1 MKVHIL
7 FLGYLIKFI
16 INKIRGIREYMNSF
30 EIFTGIFGGLGLFLY
45 GMKLM
50 SDGLE
55 NIAGEKLKSIL
66 EKITKSKIMGVLV
79 GTVVTAI
86 IQSSSATTVMVV
98 SFVNA
103 GLMTLTQATGVILG
117 SNIGTTITAQMVS
130 FKLEVIAPIFIG
142 IGAIVMMIAKKK
154 KTKDLAYIALG
165 FGILF
170 MGMGLMS
177 SSLKP
182 VSELAIFNN
191 FILLVGKTPIL
202 GVIIGMLMTAI
213 LQSSSAT
220 TGILVALGA
229 SGNIDMN
236 IAFPIVLGCNIGTCI
251 TAILAGLT
259 ANRTAKKAA
268 LLHLFFNIFGTIIF
282 LPFSDQVVM
291 LVQYLTPDNV
301 ARQVANAHTIFNV
314 VITIFILP
322 ISKYFVNLV
331 NKILPNDG
339 NMLVCGA
346 IYLDKKLLETPI
358 VASTQVV
365 KETIR
370 MVQIAR
376 DNFQL
381 AMQSFFYGKDEDIK
395 NVYENENIINTLEK
409 EITEYLI
416 AISQHNLPGEN
427 AELVSEVYHTIND
440 IERIGDHAENIV
452 ELAINKLDN
461 NIELS
466 NEALK
471 EIEEIFKA
479 TLESV
484 DIAIR
489 CFKQRECNDE
499 IIANE
504 IEERIDMLEK
514 SFRNNNII
522 RLNSKQCYANAG
534 LMFFD
539 LLSNLER
546 IGDHANNIATVKE
559 KHTHKTYA

>member
-1 MKVHIL
+1 MS
-7 FLGYLIKFI
+7 
-16 INKIRGIREYMNSF
+16 SF
-30 EIFTGIFGGLGLFLY
+30 EIVTGIFGGLGLFLY

-55 NIAGEKLKSIL
+55 NVAGEKLKGIL
-66 EKITKSKIMGVLV
+66 EKITSNKVIGVLV
-79 GTVVTAI
+79 GTIVTAI

-130 FKLEVIAPIFIG
+130 FNLEVIAPIFIG
-142 IGAIVMMIAKKK
+142 VGAIVMMSAKKK
-154 KTKDLAYIALG
+154 RIKDLAYIALG

-182 VSELAIFNN
+182 ISNLQIFNDFISVIGKNN
-191 FILLVGKTPIL
+191 FLGVLVGLT
-202 GVIIGMLMTAI
+202 MTAI

-220 TGILVALGA
+220 TGILVALA
-229 SGNIDMN
+229 NSGNIDMN
-236 IAFPIVLGCNIGTCI
+236 VAFPIILGCNIGTCV

-268 LLHLFFNIFGTIIF
+268 LLHLLFNIFGTVLF
-282 LPFSDQVVM
+282 LPFSDKVVTF
-291 LVQYLTPDNV
+291 VNYLTPDNV

-322 ISKYFVNLV
+322 ISKYFVMLV
-331 NKILPNDG
+331 NHILPDDEG
-339 NMLVCGA
+339 KESCGA

-358 VASTQVV
+358 VASGQVI

-370 MVQIAR
+370 MANQAK
-376 DNFQL
+376 NNLEL
-381 AMQSFFYGKDEDIK
+381 AMEVFLNWNEEKMK
-395 NVYENENIINTLEK
+395 KVYANESIINTLERD
-409 EITEYLI
+409 ITEYLI
-416 AISQHNLPGEN
+416 ELSQHNLPEEN
-427 AELVSEVYHTIND
+427 AKLVSQAYHTIND

-452 ELAINKLDN
+452 ELAIQKYEN
-461 NIELS
+461 NITLSYDGYKEVRQLFEVTLRSITIAIESFKS
-466 NEALK
+466 NEISDDEVEK
-471 EIEEIFKA
+471 VEEEID
-479 TLESV
+479 S
-484 DIAIR
+484 
-489 CFKQRECNDE
+489 
-499 IIANE
+499 
-504 IEERIDMLEK
+504 LEK
-514 SFRNNNII
+514 QFRENNIN
-522 RLNSKQCYANAG
+522 RLSAKTCLADAG
-534 LMFFD
+534 IMFFD

-559 KHTHKTYA
+559 KPNHKIHAELC

>member
-1 MKVHIL
+1 
-7 FLGYLIKFI
+7 
-16 INKIRGIREYMNSF
+16 MNSF

-66 EKITKSKIMGVLV
+66 EKITSNKIMGVLV
-79 GTVVTAI
+79 GTIVTAI
-86 IQSSSATTVMVV
+86 IQSSSAITVMVV

-103 GLMTLTQATGVILG
+103 GLMTLGQATGVILG

-130 FKLEVIAPIFIG
+130 LKLEVIAPIFIG
-142 IGAIVMMIAKKK
+142 IGAIVIVVTKNKRV
-154 KTKDLAYIALG
+154 KDLAYIALG
-165 FGILF
+165 FGVLF

-182 VSELAIFNN
+182 VSELAIFNK
-191 FILLVGKTPIL
+191 FILLVGKNSIL
-202 GVIIGMLMTAI
+202 GVLIGILITAI

-220 TGILVALGA
+220 TGILVALA
-229 SGNIDMN
+229 VSGNLDMSV
-236 IAFPIVLGCNIGTCI
+236 AFPIILGCNIGTCI

-259 ANRTAKKAA
+259 ANRIAKKAA
-268 LLHLFFNIFGTIIF
+268 LLHLFFNIFGTILF
-282 LPFSDQVVM
+282 LPFSDKVVM
-291 LVQYLTPDNV
+291 IVQYLTPDNV

-322 ISKYFVNLV
+322 ISKYFVKLV
-331 NKILPNDG
+331 NKILPDDG
-339 NMLVCGA
+339 RRQVCGA

-370 MVQIAR
+370 MAEIAR
-376 DNFQL
+376 NNFQL
-381 AMQSFFYGKDEDIK
+381 AMQSFFYGNDEDIK
-395 NVYENENIINTLEK
+395 NVYENENIINMLEK

-416 AISQHNLPGEN
+416 ALSQHNLPEEN

-452 ELAINKLDN
+452 ELAINKINN
-461 NIELS
+461 NIQLS
-466 NEALK
+466 DEALK
-471 EIEEIFKA
+471 EVEEISKA

-489 CFKQRECNDE
+489 CFKKRESNDE
-499 IIANE
+499 IIVNE
-504 IEERIDMLEK
+504 IEDRIDILEK
-514 SFRNNNII
+514 NFRNNNIM
-522 RLNSKQCYANAG
+522 RLNSRQCYANAG
-534 LMFFD
+534 VMFFD

-559 KHTHKTYA
+559 NHVHRTYA

>member
-1 MKVHIL
+1 
-7 FLGYLIKFI
+7 
-16 INKIRGIREYMNSF
+16 MNSF

-66 EKITKSKIMGVLV
+66 EKITSNKIMGVLV

-86 IQSSSATTVMVV
+86 IQSSSAITVMVV

-103 GLMTLTQATGVILG
+103 GLMTLGQATGVILG

-130 FKLEVIAPIFIG
+130 LKLEVIAPIFIG
-142 IGAIVMMIAKKK
+142 IGAIVIVVTKNKRV
-154 KTKDLAYIALG
+154 KDLAYIALG
-165 FGILF
+165 FGVLF

-182 VSELAIFNN
+182 VSELAIFNK
-191 FILLVGKTPIL
+191 FILLVGKNSIL
-202 GVIIGMLMTAI
+202 GVLIGILITAI

-220 TGILVALGA
+220 TGILVALA
-229 SGNIDMN
+229 VSGNLDMSV
-236 IAFPIVLGCNIGTCI
+236 AFPIILGCNIGTCI

-259 ANRTAKKAA
+259 ANRIAKKAA
-268 LLHLFFNIFGTIIF
+268 LLHLFFNIFGTILF
-282 LPFSDQVVM
+282 LPFSDKVVM
-291 LVQYLTPDNV
+291 IVQYLTPDNV

-322 ISKYFVNLV
+322 ISKYFVKLV
-331 NKILPNDG
+331 NKILPDDG
-339 NMLVCGA
+339 RRQVCGA

-370 MVQIAR
+370 MAEIAR
-376 DNFQL
+376 NNFQL
-381 AMQSFFYGKDEDIK
+381 AMQSFFYGNDEDIK
-395 NVYENENIINTLEK
+395 NVYENENIINMLEK

-416 AISQHNLPGEN
+416 ALSQHNLPEEN

-452 ELAINKLDN
+452 ELAINKINN
-461 NIELS
+461 NIQLS
-466 NEALK
+466 DEALK
-471 EIEEIFKA
+471 EVEEISKA

-489 CFKQRECNDE
+489 CFKKRESNDE
-499 IIANE
+499 IIVNE
-504 IEERIDMLEK
+504 IEDRIDILEK
-514 SFRNNNII
+514 NFRNNNIM
-522 RLNSKQCYANAG
+522 RLNSRQCYANAG
-534 LMFFD
+534 VMFFD

-559 KHTHKTYA
+559 NHVHRTYA

>member
-1 MKVHIL
+1 MQIVISL
-7 FLGYLIKFI
+7 L
-16 INKIRGIREYMNSF
+16 
-30 EIFTGIFGGLGLFLY
+30 GGLGLFLY

-55 NIAGEKLKSIL
+55 NVAGEKLKGIL
-66 EKITKSKIMGVLV
+66 EKITSNKVIGVLV
-79 GTVVTAI
+79 GTIVTAI

-130 FKLEVIAPIFIG
+130 FNLEVIAPIFIG
-142 IGAIVMMIAKKK
+142 VGAIVMIGAKRKK
-154 KTKDLAYIALG
+154 VKDLAYIALG

-177 SSLKP
+177 ASLKP
-182 VSELAIFNN
+182 VSELDIFNN
-191 FILLVGKTPIL
+191 FILLVANNPIL
-202 GVIIGMLMTAI
+202 GVLIGMLMTAI

-236 IAFPIVLGCNIGTCI
+236 VAFPIVLGCNIGTCI

-282 LPFSDQVVM
+282 LPFSDKVVM
-291 LVQYLTPDNV
+291 IVQYLTPDSV
-301 ARQVANAHTIFNV
+301 ARQIANAHTIFNI
-314 VITIFILP
+314 VITILILP

-331 NKILPNDG
+331 NKILPDSG
-339 NMLVCGA
+339 NVMMCGA
-346 IYLDKKLLETPI
+346 IYLDKKLLETPV
-358 VASTQVV
+358 VAITQVV

-370 MVQIAR
+370 MAQIAR
-376 DNFQL
+376 NNFQL

-395 NVYENENIINTLEK
+395 SVYENENIINTLEK

-416 AISQHNLPGEN
+416 AISQHNLPEEN
-427 AELVSEVYHTIND
+427 AELISEVYHTIND

-452 ELAINKLDN
+452 ELAINKFNN

-471 EIEEIFKA
+471 EIEEISNV
-479 TLESV
+479 TLESL
-484 DIAIR
+484 DIAIK
-489 CFKQRECNDE
+489 CFKEKECKDN
-499 IIANE
+499 IIVNE
-504 IEERIDMLEK
+504 IEERIDKLEK

-534 LMFFD
+534 VMFFD

-546 IGDHANNIATVKE
+546 IGDHANNIATIKE
-559 KHTHKTYA
+559 KNTNIIYE

>member
-1 MKVHIL
+1 MD
-7 FLGYLIKFI
+7 
-16 INKIRGIREYMNSF
+16 SF

-55 NIAGEKLKSIL
+55 NIAGEKLKGIL
-66 EKITKSKIMGVLV
+66 EKITSNKIMGVLV
-79 GTVVTAI
+79 GIVVTAI
-86 IQSSSATTVMVV
+86 IQSSSAVTVMVV

-130 FKLEVIAPIFIG
+130 FKLEIIAPIFIG
-142 IGAIVMMIAKKK
+142 VGAIVMIGAKRKK
-154 KTKDLAYIALG
+154 VKDLAYIALG

-177 SSLKP
+177 ASLKP
-182 VSELAIFNN
+182 VSELDIFNN
-191 FILLVGKTPIL
+191 FILLVANNPIL
-202 GVIIGMLMTAI
+202 GVLIGMLMTAI

-236 IAFPIVLGCNIGTCI
+236 VAFPIVLGCNIGTCI

-282 LPFSDQVVM
+282 LPFSDKVVM
-291 LVQYLTPDNV
+291 IVQYLTPDSV
-301 ARQVANAHTIFNV
+301 ARQIANAHTIFNI
-314 VITIFILP
+314 VITILILP

-331 NKILPNDG
+331 NKILPDNG
-339 NMLVCGA
+339 NVMMCGA
-346 IYLDKKLLETPI
+346 IYLDKKLLETPV
-358 VASTQVV
+358 VAITQVV

-370 MVQIAR
+370 MAQIAR
-376 DNFQL
+376 NNFKL

-395 NVYENENIINTLEK
+395 SVYENENIINTLEK

-416 AISQHNLPGEN
+416 AISQHNLPEEN
-427 AELVSEVYHTIND
+427 AELISEVYHTIND

-452 ELAINKLDN
+452 ELAINKFNN

-471 EIEEIFKA
+471 EIEEISNV
-479 TLESV
+479 TLESL
-484 DIAIR
+484 DIAIK
-489 CFKQRECNDE
+489 CFKEKECKDN
-499 IIANE
+499 IIVNE
-504 IEERIDMLEK
+504 IEERIDKLEK

-534 LMFFD
+534 VMFFD

-546 IGDHANNIATVKE
+546 IGDHANNIATIKE
-559 KHTHKTYA
+559 KNTNIIYE

>member
-1 MKVHIL
+1 
-7 FLGYLIKFI
+7 
-16 INKIRGIREYMNSF
+16 MNSF

-66 EKITKSKIMGVLV
+66 EKITSNKIMGVLV
-79 GTVVTAI
+79 GTIVTAI
-86 IQSSSATTVMVV
+86 IQSSSAITVMVV

-103 GLMTLTQATGVILG
+103 GLMTLGQATGVILG

-130 FKLEVIAPIFIG
+130 LNLEVIAPIFIG
-142 IGAIVMMIAKKK
+142 IGAIVIVVTKNKKV
-154 KTKDLAYIALG
+154 KDLAYIALG
-165 FGILF
+165 FGVLF

-182 VSELAIFNN
+182 VSELAIFNK
-191 FILLVGKTPIL
+191 FILLVGKNSIL
-202 GVIIGMLMTAI
+202 GVLIGILITAI

-220 TGILVALGA
+220 TGILVALA
-229 SGNIDMN
+229 VSGNLDMSV
-236 IAFPIVLGCNIGTCI
+236 AFPIILGCNIGTCI

-259 ANRTAKKAA
+259 ANRIAKKAA
-268 LLHLFFNIFGTIIF
+268 LLHLFFNIFGTILF
-282 LPFSDQVVM
+282 LPFSDKVVM
-291 LVQYLTPDNV
+291 IVQYLTPDNV
-301 ARQVANAHTIFNV
+301 ARQVANSHTIFNV
-314 VITIFILP
+314 VITLFILP
-322 ISKYFVNLV
+322 ISKYFVKLV
-331 NKILPNDG
+331 NKILPDDG
-339 NMLVCGA
+339 RRQVCGA

-370 MVQIAR
+370 MAEIAR
-376 DNFQL
+376 NNFQL
-381 AMQSFFYGKDEDIK
+381 AMQSFFYGNDEDIK
-395 NVYENENIINTLEK
+395 NVYENENIINMLEK

-416 AISQHNLPGEN
+416 ALSQHNLPEEN

-452 ELAINKLDN
+452 ELAINKINN
-461 NIELS
+461 NIQLS
-466 NEALK
+466 DEALK
-471 EIEEIFKA
+471 EVKEISKA

-489 CFKQRECNDE
+489 CFKKRESNDE
-499 IIANE
+499 IIVNE
-504 IEERIDMLEK
+504 IEERIDILEK
-514 SFRNNNII
+514 SFRNNNIM
-522 RLNSKQCYANAG
+522 RLNSRQCYANAG

-559 KHTHKTYA
+559 NHVHRTYA

>member
-370 MVQIAR
+370 MAQIAR

-381 AMQSFFYGKDEDIK
+381 AMQSFFYGNDEDIK

>member
-1 MKVHIL
+1 
-7 FLGYLIKFI
+7 
-16 INKIRGIREYMNSF
+16 MNSF

-55 NIAGEKLKSIL
+55 NIAGEKLESIL
-66 EKITKSKIMGVLV
+66 EKITSNKIMGVLV
-79 GTVVTAI
+79 GTIVTAI
-86 IQSSSATTVMVV
+86 IQSSSAITVMVV

-103 GLMTLTQATGVILG
+103 GLMTLGQATGVILG

-130 FKLEVIAPIFIG
+130 LKLEVIAPIFIG
-142 IGAIVMMIAKKK
+142 IGAIVIVVTKNKRV
-154 KTKDLAYIALG
+154 KDLAYIALG
-165 FGILF
+165 FGVLF

-182 VSELAIFNN
+182 VSELAIFNK
-191 FILLVGKTPIL
+191 FILLVGKNSIL
-202 GVIIGMLMTAI
+202 GVLIGILITAI

-220 TGILVALGA
+220 TGILVALA
-229 SGNIDMN
+229 VSGNLDMSV
-236 IAFPIVLGCNIGTCI
+236 AFPIILGCNIGTCI

-259 ANRTAKKAA
+259 ANRIAKKAA
-268 LLHLFFNIFGTIIF
+268 LLHLFFNIFGTILF
-282 LPFSDQVVM
+282 LPFSDKVVM
-291 LVQYLTPDNV
+291 IVQYLTPDNV

-322 ISKYFVNLV
+322 ISKYFVKLV
-331 NKILPNDG
+331 NKILPDDG
-339 NMLVCGA
+339 RRQVCGA

-370 MVQIAR
+370 MAEIAR
-376 DNFQL
+376 NNFQL
-381 AMQSFFYGKDEDIK
+381 AMQSFFYGNDEDIK
-395 NVYENENIINTLEK
+395 NVYENENIINMLEK

-416 AISQHNLPGEN
+416 ALSQHNLPEEN

-452 ELAINKLDN
+452 ELAINKINN
-461 NIELS
+461 NIQLS
-466 NEALK
+466 DEALK
-471 EIEEIFKA
+471 EVKEISKA

-489 CFKQRECNDE
+489 CFKKRESNDE
-499 IIANE
+499 IIVNE
-504 IEERIDMLEK
+504 IEERIDILEK
-514 SFRNNNII
+514 SFRNNNIM
-522 RLNSKQCYANAG
+522 RLNSRQCYANAG

-559 KHTHKTYA
+559 NHVHRTYA

>member
-1 MKVHIL
+1 MS
-7 FLGYLIKFI
+7 
-16 INKIRGIREYMNSF
+16 SF
-30 EIFTGIFGGLGLFLY
+30 EIVTGIFGGLGLFLY

-55 NIAGEKLKSIL
+55 NVAGEKLKGIL
-66 EKITKSKIMGVLV
+66 EKITSNKVIGVLV
-79 GTVVTAI
+79 GTIVTAI

-130 FKLEVIAPIFIG
+130 FNLEVIAPIFIG
-142 IGAIVMMIAKKK
+142 VGAIVMMSAKKK
-154 KTKDLAYIALG
+154 RIKDLAYIALG

-182 VSELAIFNN
+182 ISNLQIFND
-191 FILLVGKTPIL
+191 FISIIGKNHFLGVLVGLT
-202 GVIIGMLMTAI
+202 MTAI

-220 TGILVALGA
+220 TGILVALA
-229 SGNIDMN
+229 NSGNIDMN
-236 IAFPIVLGCNIGTCI
+236 VAFPIILGCNIGTCV

-268 LLHLFFNIFGTIIF
+268 LLHLLFNIFGTVLF
-282 LPFSDQVVM
+282 LPFSDKVVTF
-291 LVQYLTPDNV
+291 VNYLTPDNV

-322 ISKYFVNLV
+322 ISKYFVMLV
-331 NKILPNDG
+331 NHILPDDEG
-339 NMLVCGA
+339 KESCGA

-358 VASTQVV
+358 VASGQVI

-370 MVQIAR
+370 MA
-376 DNFQL
+376 NKAKNNLEL
-381 AMQSFFYGKDEDIK
+381 AMEVFLNWNEEKMK
-395 NVYENENIINTLEK
+395 KVYANESIINTLERD
-409 EITEYLI
+409 ITEYLI
-416 AISQHNLPGEN
+416 ELSQHNLPEEN
-427 AELVSEVYHTIND
+427 AKLVSQAYHTIND

-452 ELAINKLDN
+452 ELAIQKYEN
-461 NIELS
+461 NITLSYDGYKEVRQLFEVTLRSITIAIESFKS
-466 NEALK
+466 NEISDDEVEK
-471 EIEEIFKA
+471 VEEEID
-479 TLESV
+479 S
-484 DIAIR
+484 
-489 CFKQRECNDE
+489 
-499 IIANE
+499 
-504 IEERIDMLEK
+504 LEK
-514 SFRNNNII
+514 QFRENNIN
-522 RLNSKQCYANAG
+522 RLSAKTCLADAG
-534 LMFFD
+534 IMFFD

-559 KHTHKTYA
+559 KPNHKIHAELC

>member
-1 MKVHIL
+1 
-7 FLGYLIKFI
+7 
-16 INKIRGIREYMNSF
+16 MNSF

-66 EKITKSKIMGVLV
+66 EKITSNKIMGVLV
-79 GTVVTAI
+79 GTIVTAI
-86 IQSSSATTVMVV
+86 IQSSSAITVMVV

-103 GLMTLTQATGVILG
+103 GLMTLGQATGVILG

-130 FKLEVIAPIFIG
+130 LNLEVIAPIFIG
-142 IGAIVMMIAKKK
+142 IGAIVIVVTKNKRV
-154 KTKDLAYIALG
+154 KDLAYIALG
-165 FGILF
+165 FGVLF

-182 VSELAIFNN
+182 VSELAIFNK
-191 FILLVGKTPIL
+191 FILLVGKNSIL
-202 GVIIGMLMTAI
+202 GVLIGILITAI

-220 TGILVALGA
+220 TGILVALA
-229 SGNIDMN
+229 VSGNLDMSV
-236 IAFPIVLGCNIGTCI
+236 AFPIILGCNIGTCI

-259 ANRTAKKAA
+259 ANRIAKKAA
-268 LLHLFFNIFGTIIF
+268 LLHLFFNIFGTILF
-282 LPFSDQVVM
+282 LPFSDKVVM
-291 LVQYLTPDNV
+291 IVQYLTPDNV

-322 ISKYFVNLV
+322 ISKYFVKLV
-331 NKILPNDG
+331 NKILPDDG
-339 NMLVCGA
+339 RRQVCGA

-370 MVQIAR
+370 MAEIAR
-376 DNFQL
+376 NNFQL

-395 NVYENENIINTLEK
+395 NVYENENIINMLEK

-416 AISQHNLPGEN
+416 ALSQHNLPEEN

-452 ELAINKLDN
+452 ELAINKINN
-461 NIELS
+461 NIQLS
-466 NEALK
+466 DEALK
-471 EIEEIFKA
+471 EVKEISKA

-489 CFKQRECNDE
+489 CFKKRESNDE
-499 IIANE
+499 IIVNE
-504 IEERIDMLEK
+504 IEERIDILEK
-514 SFRNNNII
+514 SFRNNNIM
-522 RLNSKQCYANAG
+522 RLNSRQCYANAG
-534 LMFFD
+534 VMFFD

-559 KHTHKTYA
+559 NHVHRTYA

>member
-1 MKVHIL
+1 
-7 FLGYLIKFI
+7 
-16 INKIRGIREYMNSF
+16 MNSF

-66 EKITKSKIMGVLV
+66 EKITSNKIMGVLV
-79 GTVVTAI
+79 GTIVTAI
-86 IQSSSATTVMVV
+86 IQSSSAITVMVV

-103 GLMTLTQATGVILG
+103 GLMTLGQATGVILG

-130 FKLEVIAPIFIG
+130 LKLEVIAPIFIG
-142 IGAIVMMIAKKK
+142 IGAIVIVITKKK
-154 KTKDLAYIALG
+154 KVKDLAYIALG

-182 VSELAIFNN
+182 VSELAIFNK
-191 FILLVGKTPIL
+191 FILLVGKNSIL
-202 GVIIGMLMTAI
+202 GVLIGILITAI

-220 TGILVALGA
+220 TGILVALA
-229 SGNIDMN
+229 VSGNLDMSV
-236 IAFPIVLGCNIGTCI
+236 AFPIILGCNIGTCI

-259 ANRTAKKAA
+259 ANRIAKKAA
-268 LLHLFFNIFGTIIF
+268 LLHLFFNIFGTILF
-282 LPFSDQVVM
+282 LPFSDKVVM
-291 LVQYLTPDNV
+291 IVQYLTPDNV

-346 IYLDKKLLETPI
+346 IYLDKKHLETPI

-370 MVQIAR
+370 MAEIAR

-381 AMQSFFYGKDEDIK
+381 AMQSFFYGNDDDIK
-395 NVYENENIINTLEK
+395 NVYENENIINMLEK

-416 AISQHNLPGEN
+416 ALSQHNLPEEN

-452 ELAINKLDN
+452 ELAINKINN
-461 NIELS
+461 NIQLS
-466 NEALK
+466 DEALK
-471 EIEEIFKA
+471 EVEEISKA

-489 CFKQRECNDE
+489 CFKKRESNDE

>member
-1 MKVHIL
+1 MS
-7 FLGYLIKFI
+7 
-16 INKIRGIREYMNSF
+16 SF
-30 EIFTGIFGGLGLFLY
+30 EIVTGIFGGLGLFLY

-55 NIAGEKLKSIL
+55 NVAGEKLKGIL
-66 EKITKSKIMGVLV
+66 EKITSNKVIGVLV
-79 GTVVTAI
+79 GTIVTAI

-130 FKLEVIAPIFIG
+130 FNLEVIAPIFIG
-142 IGAIVMMIAKKK
+142 VGAIVMMSAKKK
-154 KTKDLAYIALG
+154 RIKDLAYIALG

-182 VSELAIFNN
+182 ISNLQIFNDFISVIGKNN
-191 FILLVGKTPIL
+191 FLGVLVGLT
-202 GVIIGMLMTAI
+202 MTAI

-220 TGILVALGA
+220 TGILVALA
-229 SGNIDMN
+229 NSGNIDMN
-236 IAFPIVLGCNIGTCI
+236 VAFPIILGCNIGTCV

-268 LLHLFFNIFGTIIF
+268 LLHLLFNIFGTVLF
-282 LPFSDQVVM
+282 LPFSDKVVTF
-291 LVQYLTPDNV
+291 VNYLTPDNV

-322 ISKYFVNLV
+322 ISKYFVMLV
-331 NKILPNDG
+331 NHILPDDEG
-339 NMLVCGA
+339 KESCGA

-358 VASTQVV
+358 VASVQVI

-370 MVQIAR
+370 MA
-376 DNFQL
+376 NKAKNNLEL
-381 AMQSFFYGKDEDIK
+381 AMEVFLNWNEEKMK
-395 NVYENENIINTLEK
+395 KVYANESIINTLERD
-409 EITEYLI
+409 ITEYLI
-416 AISQHNLPGEN
+416 ELSQHNLPEEN
-427 AELVSEVYHTIND
+427 AKLVSQAYHTIND

-452 ELAINKLDN
+452 ELAIQKYEN
-461 NIELS
+461 NITLSYDGYKEVRQLFEVTLRSITIAIESFKS
-466 NEALK
+466 NEISDDEVEK
-471 EIEEIFKA
+471 VEEEID
-479 TLESV
+479 S
-484 DIAIR
+484 
-489 CFKQRECNDE
+489 
-499 IIANE
+499 
-504 IEERIDMLEK
+504 LEK
-514 SFRNNNII
+514 QFRENNIN
-522 RLNSKQCYANAG
+522 RLSAKTCLADAG
-534 LMFFD
+534 IMFFD

-559 KHTHKTYA
+559 KPNHKIHAELC

>member
-1 MKVHIL
+1 MS
-7 FLGYLIKFI
+7 
-16 INKIRGIREYMNSF
+16 SF
-30 EIFTGIFGGLGLFLY
+30 EIVTGIFGGLGLFLY

-55 NIAGEKLKSIL
+55 NVAGEKLKGIL
-66 EKITKSKIMGVLV
+66 EKITSNKVIGVLV
-79 GTVVTAI
+79 GTIVTAI

-130 FKLEVIAPIFIG
+130 FNLEVIAPIFIG
-142 IGAIVMMIAKKK
+142 VGAIVIMSAKKK
-154 KTKDLAYIALG
+154 RIKDLAYIALG

-182 VSELAIFNN
+182 ISNLQIFNDFISVIGKNN
-191 FILLVGKTPIL
+191 FLGVLVGLT
-202 GVIIGMLMTAI
+202 MTAI

-220 TGILVALGA
+220 TGILVALA
-229 SGNIDMN
+229 NSGNIDMN
-236 IAFPIVLGCNIGTCI
+236 VAFPIILGCNIGTCV

-268 LLHLFFNIFGTIIF
+268 LLHLLFNIFGTVLF
-282 LPFSDQVVM
+282 LPFSDKVVTF
-291 LVQYLTPDNV
+291 VNYLTPDNV

-322 ISKYFVNLV
+322 ISKYFVMLV
-331 NKILPNDG
+331 NHILPDDEG
-339 NMLVCGA
+339 KESCGA

-358 VASTQVV
+358 VASGQVI

-370 MVQIAR
+370 MA
-376 DNFQL
+376 NKAKNNLEL
-381 AMQSFFYGKDEDIK
+381 AMEVFLNWNEEKMK
-395 NVYENENIINTLEK
+395 KVYANESIINTLERD
-409 EITEYLI
+409 ITEYLI
-416 AISQHNLPGEN
+416 ELSQHNLPEEN
-427 AELVSEVYHTIND
+427 AKLVSQAYHTIND

-452 ELAINKLDN
+452 ELAIQKYEN
-461 NIELS
+461 NITLSYDGYKEVRQLFEVTLRSITIAIESFKS
-466 NEALK
+466 NEISDDEVEK
-471 EIEEIFKA
+471 VEEEID
-479 TLESV
+479 S
-484 DIAIR
+484 
-489 CFKQRECNDE
+489 
-499 IIANE
+499 
-504 IEERIDMLEK
+504 LEK
-514 SFRNNNII
+514 QFRENNIN
-522 RLNSKQCYANAG
+522 RLSAKTCLADAG
-534 LMFFD
+534 IMFFD

-559 KHTHKTYA
+559 KPNHKIHAELC

>member
-1 MKVHIL
+1 MS
-7 FLGYLIKFI
+7 
-16 INKIRGIREYMNSF
+16 SF
-30 EIFTGIFGGLGLFLY
+30 EIVTGIFGGLGLFLY

-55 NIAGEKLKSIL
+55 NVAGEKLKGIL
-66 EKITKSKIMGVLV
+66 EKITSNKVIGVLV
-79 GTVVTAI
+79 GTIVTAI

-130 FKLEVIAPIFIG
+130 FNLEVIAPIFIG
-142 IGAIVMMIAKKK
+142 VGAIVMMSAKKK
-154 KTKDLAYIALG
+154 RIKDLAYIALG

-182 VSELAIFNN
+182 ISNLQIFND
-191 FILLVGKTPIL
+191 FISVIGKNHFLGVLVGLT
-202 GVIIGMLMTAI
+202 MTAI

-220 TGILVALGA
+220 TGILVALA
-229 SGNIDMN
+229 NSGNIDMN
-236 IAFPIVLGCNIGTCI
+236 VAFPIILGCNIGTCV

-268 LLHLFFNIFGTIIF
+268 LLHLLFNIFGTVLF
-282 LPFSDQVVM
+282 LPFSDKVVTF
-291 LVQYLTPDNV
+291 VNYLTPDNV

-322 ISKYFVNLV
+322 ISKYFVMLV
-331 NKILPNDG
+331 NHILPDDEG
-339 NMLVCGA
+339 KESCGA

-358 VASTQVV
+358 VASGQVI

-370 MVQIAR
+370 MA
-376 DNFQL
+376 NKAKNNLEL
-381 AMQSFFYGKDEDIK
+381 AMEVFLNWNEEKMK
-395 NVYENENIINTLEK
+395 KVYANESIINTLERD
-409 EITEYLI
+409 ITEYLI
-416 AISQHNLPGEN
+416 ELSQHNLPEEI
-427 AELVSEVYHTIND
+427 AKLVSQAYHTIND

-452 ELAINKLDN
+452 ELAIQKYEN
-461 NIELS
+461 NITLSYDGDKEVRQLFEVTLRSITIAIESFKS
-466 NEALK
+466 NEISDDEVEK
-471 EIEEIFKA
+471 VEEEID
-479 TLESV
+479 S
-484 DIAIR
+484 
-489 CFKQRECNDE
+489 
-499 IIANE
+499 
-504 IEERIDMLEK
+504 LEK
-514 SFRNNNII
+514 QFRENNIN
-522 RLNSKQCYANAG
+522 RLSAKTCLADAG
-534 LMFFD
+534 IMFFD

-559 KHTHKTYA
+559 KPNHKIHAELC